1 MWAGMVLLL
10 YVYYRNNTIQL
21 FGDTN
26 VVKSQYDRIFEE
38 HETQQTIYEF
48 WKLSIQGVVNGYN
61 TTIFA
66 YGQTGSG
73 KTHTMFGP
81 HWEFGQFGQTKR
93 GQLTEFLQTG
103 EQADRGIIPRSIHD
117 LFEQVEVIYAAEG
130 IAYNVYWSFIQI
142 YNEKLFDLFQDKDNT
157 YALNIREDK
166 QEGAFVEGLSEYQ
179 VTSVQ
184 DWFALLKRGEKN
196 RVTRQTKAN
205 VSSSRSHTIFQLLLE
220 SEGLDINGNVR
231 RAKLNLWDL
240 AGSEKIQTDERLDQ
254 KYMEEHKSINLSLTT
269 LGKVISVLAKS
280 TLKTSIPY
288 RESKLTRLLKDSL
301 GGKTKTILIANI
313 SPLKSSFDETISTL
327 KFADRAKQV
336 LVKASINEISGT
348 DDQVVRKLKREVQ
361 HLKEVLNMRRNKT
374 DKDIQRELLSL
385 KEQNFK
391 LRELASK
398 GKQVDNLL
406 LENQNLK
413 LELNRFKLPQ
423 HSDGFLV
430 WQNKQSEISGSPN
443 PMSHT
448 HFNTSSTNANVFLTE
463 PDMVSNKDPKG

>member
-1 MWAGMVLLL
+1 
-10 YVYYRNNTIQL
+10 
-21 FGDTN
+21 
-26 VVKSQYDRIFEE
+26 
-38 HETQQTIYEF
+38 
-48 WKLSIQGVVNGYN
+48 
-61 TTIFA
+61 
-66 YGQTGSG
+66 
-73 KTHTMFGP
+73 
-81 HWEFGQFGQTKR
+81 
-93 GQLTEFLQTG
+93 
-103 EQADRGIIPRSIHD
+103 
-117 LFEQVEVIYAAEG
+117 
-130 IAYNVYWSFIQI
+130 
-142 YNEKLFDLFQDKDNT
+142 
-157 YALNIREDK
+157 
-166 QEGAFVEGLSEYQ
+166 
-179 VTSVQ
+179 
-184 DWFALLKRGEKN
+184 
-196 RVTRQTKAN
+196 
-205 VSSSRSHTIFQLLLE
+205 
-220 SEGLDINGNVR
+220 
-231 RAKLNLWDL
+231 
-240 AGSEKIQTDERLDQ
+240 
-254 KYMEEHKSINLSLTT
+254 MEEHKSINLSLTT

-280 TLKTSIPY
+280 SLKTSIPY

-430 WQNKQSEISGSPN
+430 WQNKQSDISGSPN